1 MAPRMTFYTKVIQFI
16 YTLRPVPASFT
27 NDRHRPACNSL
38 TPRRSPGGSSVY
50 GECSGVAERRRRRGT
65 RSRAGPG
72 AGAVL
77 GLASA
82 SASVRA
88 GMEAQRNAVASNI
101 HDRGL

>member
-77 GLASA
+77 GLVSA